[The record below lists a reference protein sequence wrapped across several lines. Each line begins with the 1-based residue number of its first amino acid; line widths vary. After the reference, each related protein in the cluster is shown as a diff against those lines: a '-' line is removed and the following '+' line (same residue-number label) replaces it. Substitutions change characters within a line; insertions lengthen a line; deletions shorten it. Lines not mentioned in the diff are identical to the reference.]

1 MSILLSFFA
10 ELFLRSLE
18 KSQAKF
24 LRLQSFKK
32 ATIAMATP
40 FSFLLIN
47 MSIIFSMLSTLTAA
61 SYLPL
66 KSTSSASLP
75 PSSGSDSLPHYLRA
89 DQTSFLLQRLLRGR
103 IAEAQCGLKCKEKNK
118 QDTCVKTCQEILR
131 SEKSALSVHQKTSQ
145 RPSCSTGCWRN
156 METGGFIK
164 IDLRKTLCFLTWNQR
179 KENGQLSYLVVAKD
193 LGGKWHLV
201 ANPLDSTS
209 ISRVL
214 VEHYIEVRLLV
225 ISEEGLQDEA
235 SLLLDDDISLKP
247 SFVRQCQQDERQ
259 ERNTPDQN
267 ISEKKKEEKK
277 EGGKAWQHIEIVILL
292 LPSFFIILSFL
303 AVFLMV
309 RQKKADTKTN
319 VEIETDIE
327 DNYVREGSIMPPL
340 YEAIDNYCV
349 L

>member
-1 MSILLSFFA
+1 M
-10 ELFLRSLE
+10 
-18 KSQAKF
+18 
-24 LRLQSFKK
+24 
-32 ATIAMATP
+32 AMTTP
-40 FSFLLIN
+40 FSFLLIH
-47 MSIIFSMLSTLTAA
+47 MSIIFSMLSTLTPAY
-61 SYLPL
+61 YLPL
-66 KSTSSASLP
+66 ESTTSASLP
-75 PSSGSDSLPHYLRA
+75 PSSESLPHYLRT

-103 IAEAQCGLKCKEKNK
+103 IAEAQCGLKCKEKK
-118 QDTCVKTCQEILR
+118 RQDTCVKTCQEILL
-131 SEKSALSVHQKTSQ
+131 SENSTLSVRQKTSH
-145 RPSCSTGCWRN
+145 RPSCSTGCLRTTK
-156 METGGFIK
+156 EGGSIK
-164 IDLRKTLCFLTWNQR
+164 IDLRKTLCFITWNQR
-179 KENGQLSYLVVAKD
+179 KETGQLSYLVVAKD

-201 ANPLDSTS
+201 ANPLDATS

-225 ISEEGLQDEA
+225 ISEEGLEDEA

-247 SFVRQCQQDERQ
+247 SFVSQCQQDERQ

-267 ISEKKKEEKK
+267 ISEKKEEEKK

-319 VEIETDIE
+319 VEIETHIE

-340 YEAIDNYCV
+340 YEAMDNYCV